1 MAKLEISL
9 LLVEDDNIIRNIY
22 AQILSKHI
30 SKLYTAKD
38 GSEGYDSY
46 LENNPDL
53 ILTDIKMPIMNGL
66 DMIKKIR
73 ENDKSMRIII
83 MSAYG
88 ESRFFLKAIEAGVK
102 GFLIKPVE
110 TKHLLHRIEEQ
121 ANDILLEKRL
131 KDEAI
136 KRVVAEHER
145 DKGKKIL
152 KALSQTTG
160 IFFRK
165 GVNDNTVNEALQ
177 LVGENTNVSRVYLFK
192 VHEIDNKNHVSQIYE
207 WNAKG
212 MIPQINNENL
222 KNIPANSDIFS
233 SWVKLLSNHQNV
245 MGVIDDFKEPTK
257 TILVEQ
263 DILSLLAIPI
273 FVKNSWWG
281 FIGFDDCVSK
291 RIWTTSEINALE
303 MLAFN
308 LGGAIFRRDVEEE
321 MRKLNISLEERVWER
336 TKDLEQEVT
345 ERTIAERLLRDSE
358 EKYRL
363 IYENA
368 NDGILLIMNST
379 ISLINPK
386 MTEVLELSPRDIIG
400 KKFSS
405 LVVHSYIKEVED
417 LIEDEIISDDNIKNE
432 LQIQML
438 NGKWLLLRVTK
449 IMWDFEPATLAFI
462 SDITK
467 QKNAEDDLH
476 ELNRDLAKR
485 IKEEI
490 DRVKVQQ
497 QLLVQKS
504 KLESIGELSAG
515 LAHEINQPLGG
526 ISMGLENLLLST
538 TNNDVDVEYLR
549 NKVNLLFNDIDRI
562 KKIIEH
568 VRLFSRE
575 QDNSI
580 IEVVSLNNVIYN
592 ALSMVRKKLTD
603 SNFEISLNIPKET
616 IETMGNQYRV
626 EQVVLNLITN
636 ARHAVNEKAKQS
648 DTNEYKK
655 RISIDLEKN
664 KKNIILSVTDNGIGI
679 SKEII
684 SNIFD
689 PFFTTKSEEKG
700 TGLGLSISYGIISE
714 MNGEIDVESIE
725 GEYTRIIIKLPNK

>member
-88 ESRFFLKAIEAGVK
+88 ESRFFLKAIETGVK

-417 LIEDEIISDDNIKNE
+417 LIEDEIISDENIKNE

-626 EQVVLNLITN
+626 EQVILNLITN